1 MAKVVRGT
9 YFKATLED
17 KPGALL
23 KVMQDLKAKNI
34 ALSGLWGF
42 GTSQGKAHLYAIPK
56 NPEKLRNT
64 WKASGLLA
72 EEGTGF
78 WIKGADRTGALNK
91 SLEALASAGVN
102 IGAIHAIAVGG
113 QFGSFLWVS
122 AENVNKAAQALGAR

>member
-1 MAKVVRGT
+1 MAKVARGV
-9 YFKATLED
+9 YFKAVLED

-56 NPEKLRNT
+56 NPEKLRNA

-78 WIKGADRTGALNK
+78 WIKGADRTGALNQ

-122 AENVNKAAQALGAR
+122 AEDVNKAAQALGAR

>member
-1 MAKVVRGT
+1 MAKVTRGI
-9 YFKATLED
+9 YFKAALED

-42 GTSQGKAHLYAIPK
+42 GTSQGKAQLYVVSK
-56 NPEKLRNT
+56 NPDKLRDA

-91 SLEALASAGVN
+91 SLEALTGAGVN
-102 IGAIHAIAVGG
+102 IGAIHAIAVGD
-113 QFGSFLWVS
+113 QFGSFLWVT
-122 AENVNKAAQALGAR
+122 AADARKAAEALGAK

>member
-1 MAKVVRGT
+1 MAKIERGI
-9 YFKATLED
+9 YFKANLED

-42 GTSQGKAHLYAIPK
+42 ATSQGKAQLYVIPK
-56 NPEKLRNT
+56 NPEKLRDA

-72 EEGTGF
+72 EEGTGS

-91 SLEALASAGVN
+91 SLEALSRAGVN
-102 IGAIHAIAVGG
+102 IGAIHAISVGG
-113 QFGSFLWVS
+113 KFGSFLWVK
-122 AENVNKAAQALGAR
+122 AGDVKKAAEALGAK